1 MNFEV
6 IIITDDCDS
15 INSRSSSISTS
26 NSFSISPFLL
36 TTENSRKKF
45 RSQTLSVPSHCSMS
59 SLTYQKNNRS
69 KSASF
74 CNFGNFG
81 KPPFSNRPVPSLSL
95 SSMDSSFEGN
105 FSGYFFNLYIY
116 KYIQV
121 IV

>member
-6 IIITDDCDS
+6 IIIKDDCDS

-36 TTENSRKKF
+36 ATENSRKNL
-45 RSQTLSVPSHCSMS
+45 RSQTMSVPSHWSRS
-59 SLTYQKNNRS
+59 NLTYQKNNRS

-81 KPPFSNRPVPSLSL
+81 KHPFSNRSVPSLSL
-95 SSMDSSFEGN
+95 SERSMDSSFDSN
-105 FSGYFFNLYIY
+105 FSGYFLICIY
-116 KYIQV
+116 TSIYN
-121 IV
+121 